1 MFHSLYAAVSLG
13 FLSYQPSSMGKPSK
27 FARWERETR
36 QYVQYPRHLHSKGYK
51 GTGLS
56 QSLNSCRTSK
66 RGIADKPQCPSN
78 SFRLQ
83 ILIAF
88 TIESGK
94 SSAYFI
100 RRAFIFLLEQSL
112 FYNAP
117 YIGQLLQSLSSR
129 RGQNGEESARHSLP
143 LFPFP
148 VLQKYA
154 SHRPSHTDKLF
165 KTSPNNISCTGFTL
179 SECTKIK
186 TQKLLRWGMWRV
198 AQRIARSFSG
208 SIVAV
213 MGDDI
218 KCEKEGVRN

>member
-94 SSAYFI
+94 SFAYLF

-112 FYNAP
+112 YFCETIVGKP
-117 YIGQLLQSLSSR
+117 SKFVRQERLGWRRKCPVLSAS
-129 RGQNGEESARHSLP
+129 
-143 LFPFP
+143 FPFP
-148 VLQKYA
+148 
-154 SHRPSHTDKLF
+154 RP
-165 KTSPNNISCTGFTL
+165 PEIRFTQTAL
-179 SECTKIK
+179 INPFWESQHC
-186 TQKLLRWGMWRV
+186 
-198 AQRIARSFSG
+198 
-208 SIVAV
+208 
-213 MGDDI
+213 
-218 KCEKEGVRN
+218 